1 MTGNLK
7 LPVNISLR
15 PGPICIVI
23 VVAPKKSMHIFG
35 FPDLTP
41 GEASEEEMELF
52 TPAKSSSSS
61 GTSGSVPR
69 RKSSRGS
76 DISSKR
82 KFMPLDIP
90 DFAGKPEK
98 EPLQFARDL
107 YDDGKAD

>member
-1 MTGNLK
+1 M
-7 LPVNISLR
+7 
-15 PGPICIVI
+15 
-23 VVAPKKSMHIFG
+23 
-35 FPDLTP
+35 TP

-61 GTSGSVPR
+61 GTSSVPR

-82 KFMPLDIP
+82 KFMPEDYIN
-90 DFAGKPEK
+90 AGKPEK

-107 YDDGKAD
+107 YDDGKGH